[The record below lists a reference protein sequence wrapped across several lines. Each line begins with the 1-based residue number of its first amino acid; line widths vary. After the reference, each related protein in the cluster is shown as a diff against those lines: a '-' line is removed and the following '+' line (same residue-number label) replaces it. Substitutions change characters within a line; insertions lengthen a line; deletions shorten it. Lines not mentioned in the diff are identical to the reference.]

1 MPEKPSTHIDP
12 KEYTDEW
19 IERIRAAHRT
29 PDFFSVLRDVT
40 LETVQLYPNFGDYPL
55 DRCSWGDLYWKENVN
70 GVELYNYFRADI
82 VWERFKY
89 LHRQLLCDHRLHR
102 NNRESWP
109 YKEDIFEK
117 LTAEIGIAVD
127 STQEEVND
135 AFREFLKTE
144 HPDRWV
150 DSLSEEEYR
159 ERNEVFG
166 RKMKIW
172 NLFRDPSK
180 REKLFYRTYK
190 YKHEHLEHL
199 YDISESGKAE
209 RERVV
214 REQWEQEFNGRM
226 RKELAQI
233 RSSLQLLRLDENNP
247 FGEMM
252 GGDVDKY
259 WMVRASDY
267 DTEMA
272 RLGRYLSSP
281 GDEVEDVVV
290 VDAEPE
296 YEKGEEEILEAAASK
311 VVSKLFQEGDAGGVD
326 GLKPVDGGLDS
337 EVYPADPAPTEG
349 GSHEFFD
356 VLLKRRKVQNPV
368 PETSAEPVAT
378 VSPKPKKQKP
388 KKPTRKRPKPKV
400 AAPPVASQ
408 PEASTSAS
416 RDRDVFPGLFRG
428 GVIPDESNGAPPAPQ
443 SVRQPSPEPT
453 NKPKPIKPRPIS
465 RPTPEPRQE
474 VAQPKVEQPEELSVG
489 EEGIYDKEVSVA
501 GAFANLTEETTG
513 EVEVVETVT
522 KKQNILSVVRKWAAD
537 VTSHP
542 IYVAAVLS
550 ALAIGGGTTYTIGQ
564 NLNLGGNAPGADTA
578 SKSIDNGG
586 DEEVEDLNSLILGQ
600 GTSGNTAADETR
612 TNPVPR
618 AKESQN
624 VTQSDASPTAEA
636 DSQNPEVESQQFLTI
651 IIPNGAGFGW
661 IKKEYG
667 LDEDV
672 VVQFNP
678 QLKKRGLRRGEQ
690 IKIPTKDTKEQA
702 VASAELVEEVM
713 GEAEIAQEVTNVET
727 DEVVEQPKIV
737 EVEGPRE
744 VSIGEVEVVEA
755 EETPYEQPKY
765 TTIGWQEAGYESC
778 PSQWSEVVDWKE
790 RRGKLK
796 ETRLPN
802 NTVASVIL
810 FCKGGEVEDECYLRR
825 EGYPKPYVS
834 DGKISKY
841 DDLPVLMGSQQCKGA
856 GEGTFQFFI
865 EE

>member
-19 IERIRAAHRT
+19 IERAYAAYRT
-29 PDFFSVLRDVT
+29 PDFFPVLRDIT
-40 LETVQLYPNFGDYPL
+40 RETVQLYPNFGDYPL
-55 DRCSWGDLYWKENVN
+55 DRCSWGDLSWMENIN
-70 GVELYNYFRADI
+70 GVKRPNSVRSMI
-82 VWERFKY
+82 VSERFDY
-89 LHRQLLCDHRLHR
+89 IHRQLLCDHRLHV

-135 AFREFLKTE
+135 AFRQFLKEE
-144 HPDRWV
+144 HPDTWG
-150 DSLSEEEYR
+150 DSLSEEER
-159 ERNEVFG
+159 KKRNEAFV
-166 RKMKIW
+166 RKMEIW
-172 NLFRDPSK
+172 DLFRDPSK
-180 REKLFYRTYK
+180 REKLFYQTYWAFSDPDRAN
-190 YKHEHLEHL
+190 LEHL
-199 YDISESGKAE
+199 YDFSESGKAE

-214 REQWEQEFNGRM
+214 RDQWEQEFNEIM
-226 RKELAQI
+226 REELKKI
-233 RSSLQLLRLDENNP
+233 RLNLKLLRLDKNTP

-252 GGDVDKY
+252 DGGIDKY

-290 VDAEPE
+290 VDVGPE
-296 YEKGEEEILEAAASK
+296 YEKEEEEILEAAASK
-311 VVSKLFQEGDAGGVD
+311 VVSKLFQEGDAGG
-326 GLKPVDGGLDS
+326 VDGGLDS

-378 VSPKPKKQKP
+378 VSPKPKK
-388 KKPTRKRPKPKV
+388 PTRKRPKPKV

-416 RDRDVFPGLFRG
+416 RNRDVFPGLFRG
-428 GVIPDESNGAPPAPQ
+428 GVIPDESNGAPPAPH
-443 SVRQPSPEPT
+443 SVRQPSPEPA
-453 NKPKPIKPRPIS
+453 KEPKPIKPRPIS

-744 VSIGEVEVVEA
+744 VSIG
-755 EETPYEQPKY
+755 
-765 TTIGWQEAGYESC
+765 
-778 PSQWSEVVDWKE
+778 
-790 RRGKLK
+790 KL
-796 ETRLPN
+796 RW
-802 NTVASVIL
+802 
-810 FCKGGEVEDECYLRR
+810 
-825 EGYPKPYVS
+825 
-834 DGKISKY
+834 
-841 DDLPVLMGSQQCKGA
+841 
-856 GEGTFQFFI
+856 
-865 EE
+865 